1 MKGYHILT
9 PKIHIEPHIIEIPT
23 VEADKSRSRL
33 PHYGFS
39 FIVYQES
46 LSIYKLRF
54 IYNYDGLP
62 YIYFTLIPE

>member
-1 MKGYHILT
+1 METTRVSHRLALRRLFLIIIYAPAVEGYHILT

-39 FIVYQES
+39 FIV
-46 LSIYKLRF
+46 L
-54 IYNYDGLP
+54 
-62 YIYFTLIPE
+62 